1 MTNRNEIDGL
11 LWCQGT
17 KKAVAQCLFCAT
29 AFWCVGDDVGN
40 VITLSIGKMSDLLDQ
55 IID

>member
-1 MTNRNEIDGL
+1 MDC
-11 LWCQGT
+11 LWHQGT
-17 KKAVAQCLFCAT
+17 KKAVAQRWVCAT

-40 VITLSIGKMSDLLDQ
+40 VITLSIGMMSYLLDQ